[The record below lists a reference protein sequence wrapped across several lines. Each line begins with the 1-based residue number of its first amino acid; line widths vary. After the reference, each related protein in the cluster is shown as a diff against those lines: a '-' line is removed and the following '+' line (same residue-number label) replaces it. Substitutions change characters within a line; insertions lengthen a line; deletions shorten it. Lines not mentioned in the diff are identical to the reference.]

1 MSNLEKKV
9 PKSFDRFKPHLNRT
23 LALRAFNNCE
33 TEINEHFW
41 SFKVISEYSRFIAEA
56 EKRKDPNKTTAEVF
70 KASGPD
76 ARRIPPTVFK
86 WLDAREELENWL
98 RLSALVSATSYLE
111 LYVGQVIRSALMS
124 DPLCRFAASKVL
136 DGVILLKKG
145 KELPYSFEIED
156 VTKGEWNSRLA
167 AFQRIFGPGAA
178 VMTPDISALEKVRK
192 IRNEFAHGFGRALTV
207 PSPSASKIEPAQ
219 RLTHQAF
226 VKHIAV
232 LSKTAAMIDKF
243 LLANFI
249 GSFEIVHYYH
259 EWKSKRRDARDKG
272 YDPIRA
278 LQRSFNRDLACVVSG
293 EFCEELIAYY
303 DAL

>member
-1 MSNLEKKV
+1 V

-23 LALRAFNNCE
+23 LSLRAFNSCE

-56 EKRKDPNKTTAEVF
+56 EKRKDPNKITAEVF
-70 KASGPD
+70 MASGPD
-76 ARRIPPTVFK
+76 ARRIPPTVSE
-86 WLDAREELENWL
+86 WLEARDELENWL

-111 LYVGQVIRSALMS
+111 LYVRQVVRSALMS
-124 DPLCRFAASKVL
+124 DPLCRFGASRTV
-136 DGVILLKKG
+136 DGAILLKEG
-145 KELPYSFEIED
+145 KELPYSFEIEE

-167 AFQRIFGPGAA
+167 AFQRLFGIGATVIA
-178 VMTPDISALEKVRK
+178 PDVSALEKIRK

-207 PSPSASKIEPAQ
+207 PSPSAAKIEPAQ
-219 RLTHQAF
+219 RLTHQTF

-243 LLANFI
+243 LLSNFI
-249 GSFEIVHYYH
+249 GSFELVHYYH
-259 EWKSKRRDARDKG
+259 EWKSKRRDTRDKG

-278 LQRSFNRDLACVVSG
+278 LQRSFNRDLGCVVSG
-293 EFCEELIAYY
+293 EFCEELIVYY